1 MTTKITAT
9 ELMKIATRL
18 ANQAHV
24 RYWLHWNYPVEDP
37 WVMAIQAY
45 KWNSHMEIESV
56 QIQDLVRLGFEWDDV
71 DEQYYIDRDT
81 SELMLKGGTN
91 EQWR

>member
-45 KWNSHMEIESV
+45 QWNCFGKIESKE
-56 QIQDLVRLGFEWDDV
+56 IPDLVRLGFEWDDV
-71 DEQYYIDRDT
+71 DKQYYIDRDT
-81 SELMLKGGTN
+81 SELMLKGDSN
-91 EQWR
+91 DRWQ

>member
-24 RYWLHWNYPVEDP
+24 RYWLHWNYPREDP

-45 KWNSHMEIESV
+45 GCAGHWGEIEPI
-56 QIQDLVRLGFEWDDV
+56 QIPDLVRLGFEWDDE
-71 DEQYYIDRDT
+71 DLRYYIDRDT
-81 SELMLKGGTN
+81 SELILSGDEHK
-91 EQWR
+91 